1 MASGQIFLTLK
12 EFFSTGGTY
21 PQRRSVMDQH
31 QMKWN
36 EQVARKIIAEL
47 KKRSMEGS
55 YSPSADEAREEILAM
70 IPPNSTVYRCGSMT
84 AEYMELWKRITKIP
98 GVAIIDPFQPG
109 LSFED
114 SLALRRQ
121 GLLAD
126 VMITSTN
133 AITLDGKLVNLD
145 GLGNRVAA
153 MIFGPQKVILV
164 VGMNKVV
171 PDVDTAIART
181 KHYAAPVNAM
191 RMRIQTPCAETGICA
206 DCKTPAR
213 FCNIWSIIEG
223 QRIKGRIHVKL
234 VGENLGY

>member
-1 MASGQIFLTLK
+1 MDSHQI
-12 EFFSTGGTY
+12 
-21 PQRRSVMDQH
+21 
-31 QMKWN
+31 KWN
-36 EQVARKIIAEL
+36 EQVAGKIIEQL
-47 KKRSMEGS
+47 GKRGMEGS
-55 YSPSADEAREEILAM
+55 YAVSAAQAREEVIAM
-70 IPPNSTVYRCGSMT
+70 IPRGATVYRCGSMS
-84 AEYMELWKRITKIP
+84 AVSMDLWEGIAKIP
-98 GVAIIDPFQPG
+98 GVEIIDPFKPG

-114 SLALRRQ
+114 SMEPRRK

-153 MIFGPQKVILV
+153 MTFGPQKVILV

-171 PDVDTAIART
+171 SDVDSAISRI

-191 RMRIQTPCAETGICA
+191 RMNVKTPCAESGICS